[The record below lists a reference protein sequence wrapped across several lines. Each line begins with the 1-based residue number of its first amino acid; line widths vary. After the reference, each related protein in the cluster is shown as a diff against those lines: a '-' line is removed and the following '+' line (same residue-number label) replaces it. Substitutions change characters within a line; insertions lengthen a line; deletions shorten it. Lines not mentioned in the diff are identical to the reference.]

1 MAGMGVSQAALVSCC
16 AECPRPGRSGHSGC
30 VAPSWGLEA
39 GPGSLPCP
47 PRLLAPSWLVAG
59 PWLPLRARAWSF
71 GGTHYLPVDSLGTP
85 VTLRPCPVSDW
96 PLLVREEGLVLLP
109 QAPLPPSVERL
120 LRNSV
125 RASSGWPRPLAIQGL
140 LPRGCPSP
148 RRAPRTSSTLAEAST
163 RATLRLPTSCSP
175 AGQARDPQS
184 CWPSPRQMGA
194 PGLQPH
200 CTSVCL
206 ARHKYS
212 GSAQPSVTTC
222 LWSSLAPPDSPGLC
236 PWSVQC

>member
-1 MAGMGVSQAALVSCC
+1 MWSSRQQGRRRFLAGMGVSQAALVSCC

-163 RATLRLPTSCSP
+163 RATLRLPTPVALRARPGTPRAAGLPHARWGLQGSSHTAHPCAWHATSIQGVRSP
-175 AGQARDPQS
+175 A
-184 CWPSPRQMGA
+184 
-194 PGLQPH
+194 
-200 CTSVCL
+200 
-206 ARHKYS
+206 
-212 GSAQPSVTTC
+212 
-222 LWSSLAPPDSPGLC
+222 
-236 PWSVQC
+236 